1 VCKAIYFYY
10 LPGDVAATSWLS
22 AFDAADPAL
31 WNVVEFVVSTPA
43 GLEEECDERGV

>member
-1 VCKAIYFYY
+1 MWLL
-10 LPGDVAATSWLS
+10 LPGFLRSM
-22 AFDAADPAL
+22 AADPAL